1 MDAVE
6 ILKLVLSILSG
17 ILGILSII
25 GVGTIFSMI
34 WKDKHD
40 KKKAEK
46 ERVKKLEA
54 SAADTELKGIIKEEI
69 EAILT
74 PLVTSLREQLTTM
87 STDLGWLKK
96 GVQSNCRND
105 LEEIYA
111 KAEKEKYCPADEKQR
126 FEQTYQAYHNLG
138 KNGIMDVKHATLLG
152 MPESK
157 PTKTASRT
165 GKRKRLLED
174 K

>member
-1 MDAVE
+1 M
-6 ILKLVLSILSG
+6 
-17 ILGILSII
+17 
-25 GVGTIFSMI
+25 M
-34 WKDKHD
+34 WKDRHD

-46 ERVKKLEA
+46 ERVEKLETA
-54 SAADTELKGIIKEEI
+54 AADTELKKVIKEEI
-69 EAILT
+69 EAILN
-74 PLVTSLREQLTTM
+74 PLVAGLREQLSTM

-111 KAEKEKYCPADEKQR
+111 KADKEKYCPADEKQR

-138 KNGIMDVKHATLLG
+138 KNGIMDVKHATILG
-152 MPESK
+152 MPETK
-157 PTKTASRT
+157 PAKGPARAS
-165 GKRKRLLED
+165 KRKRLVED